1 MADLVLCFE
10 GKLGH
15 RPPVIRK
22 NEEGIISKSFLSL
35 FLKSNSSLT
44 CPLSKGFPS
53 VRRYHGNDAFKSCS
67 SFRNRNVLHL
77 PEEFLII
84 FLTGCPFSNVPCG
97 IDPGQAFQA
106 IDF

>member
-1 MADLVLCFE
+1 MANPILCFE

-15 RPPVIRK
+15 PLPIIRK
-22 NEEGIISKSFLSL
+22 NEEGIISKPFLSL
-35 FLKSNSSLT
+35 FLKSNSSLA

-53 VRRYHGNDAFKSCS
+53 VRRYHGNNAFKSCS

-84 FLTGCPFSNVPCG
+84 FLTRCPFSNVPCG
-97 IDPGQAFQA
+97 INHKQV
-106 IDF
+106 